1 VGEEGKYLDRT
12 PNYFNTLSKQ
22 AHPSG
27 IMPHMAKRLIGDR
40 EIIIPI
46 GIAIFS
52 IVGMLSV
59 ALIFF
64 IKKPQAEI
72 PTEATLTPFKF
83 LFLGT
88 LTSTDKPTGAAQP
101 HKDKTS
107 TAFTTPTTEANQSSD
122 RAVTATPQLRSVVG
136 TSSPIPAS
144 SITSTPGGTGTPT
157 INATTSS
164 AIKIDDFDDFILYDG
179 GWISETVDAAYEE
192 TLSISIFIGDTATF
206 TFTGT
211 QFIIGYVA
219 DPQLGAM
226 TIAIDG
232 NNQTLNQSTG
242 SEWSSPKLSSG
253 EHSVTLT
260 HATGEIIYLDYITIL
275 GSP

>member
-1 VGEEGKYLDRT
+1 
-12 PNYFNTLSKQ
+12 
-22 AHPSG
+22 
-27 IMPHMAKRLIGDR
+27 MPHMVKRLIDNLD
-40 EIIIPI
+40 IIIPI
-46 GIAIFS
+46 GIAMLS

-64 IKKPQAEI
+64 IGKPQAEI
-72 PTEATLTPFKF
+72 SAEATATPFQF

-88 LTSTDKPTGAAQP
+88 LTSTKEPTSATQLQ
-101 HKDKTS
+101 KDKTPTIPTLPTIETRQSSDQTITPSPQPRSVSAGTLTS
-107 TAFTTPTTEANQSSD
+107 TSASPITFTPGGVGTPTT
-122 RAVTATPQLRSVVG
+122 
-136 TSSPIPAS
+136 
-144 SITSTPGGTGTPT
+144 
-157 INATTSS
+157 NATTSS

-192 TLSISIFIGDTATF
+192 TLSISILIDDTATF

-219 DPQLGAM
+219 DPQLGTM

-232 NNQTLNQSTG
+232 NTQTLNQSTG
-242 SEWSSPKLSSG
+242 SEWSSPKLSPG

-260 HATGEIIYLDYITIL
+260 HASGEIIYLDYITIL